1 MEIKTIDYT
10 RHVIGDNVALSFDN
24 FYADIE
30 SLKEHCPKPIDQNE
44 YYIYDDDYVHRS
56 KYAFDAQIS
65 PCLRIFPVPELDEK
79 LNPRLAPVS
88 PAGAVSNIFTPNY
101 GILEMLQPIIKNV
114 YDKNVTEINAQYI
127 ATRGWDH
134 IKSHD
139 AHNVYGD
146 GVFHAYIDEAIEY
159 KDKIKFPGI
168 NYEALDKWIEYRE
181 KVTKTDVAPTNEE
194 IDKHGDQLNLGI
206 LTSTDIDVANF
217 FNKYLPLSKR
227 IKLQNHPNRPQWFDQ
242 GSFVCFVFVDF
253 NEDPKWKEIP
263 EVEFWKHKSVT
274 QQIEDPA
281 KDPIFK
287 MTNNMLNDVDI
298 ISQFLYYESWHY
310 SEVFTHSPGPKRPM
324 ILNAQAVDPW
334 HTLTE
339 YDLINSVKG
348 KINRCVLFPG
358 EYFNKIKFDK
368 WYFDKPMLTQVMVL
382 K

>member
-24 FYADIE
+24 FYTDIE
-30 SLKEHCPKPIDQNE
+30 LLKENCPKPTDKNE
-44 YYIYDDDYVHRS
+44 YYIYDDDYIRRS
-56 KYAFDAQIS
+56 KYAFETTID
-65 PCLRIFPVPELDEK
+65 PCSRIFPVPELEEK

-101 GILEMLQPIIKNV
+101 SILEKLQPIIKNV
-114 YDKNVTEINAQYI
+114 YDKNVTEINSQYI
-127 ATRGWDH
+127 ASNGWDY

-146 GVFHAYIDEAIEY
+146 RIFNAYIDEAIEY

-168 NYEALDKWIEYRE
+168 NYEALDKFIEYRE
-181 KVTKTDVAPTNEE
+181 NLKKLDVAPSRAELDVKGNPAT
-194 IDKHGDQLNLGI
+194 LGI
-206 LTSTDIDVANF
+206 LDISSIGLSNF
-217 FNKYLPLSKR
+217 FTKYLPLSKR

-253 NEDPKWKEIP
+253 NENPKWKEIP
-263 EVEFWKHKSVT
+263 AVEFWKHKSVT
-274 QQIEDPA
+274 RQDMA
-281 KDPIFK
+281 KDEDPIFK
-287 MTNNMLNDVDI
+287 MTNNMLNDVNI

-310 SEVFTHSPGPKRPM
+310 SSLYETMPGPKRPM
-324 ILNAQAVDPW
+324 TLSQQPFDPW

-339 YDLINSVKG
+339 YDLTNSIEG

-358 EYFNKIKFDK
+358 EYFNKIKFDNG
-368 WYFDKPMLTQVMVL
+368 YLDKSMLTQVMVL